1 MRRVSI
7 SSLRPGMKVA
17 RPVYDSFG
25 FLLLNTGLEL
35 KKKYIEN
42 LKKLE
47 IPALF
52 IVDNLI
58 PDVEIDDVILD
69 ETRKKANQLIRN
81 IMMDIEKQPAKSI
94 PKLLFADN
102 SINSVLNDIIS
113 QLLDNSNLVIN
124 LADIRT
130 ADNYTFSHSV
140 NVAVMAITTGITL
153 GLSKSQ
159 LQKIG
164 IGSLLHDLGKINI
177 PLSIL
182 NKNGSLSVEEFEE
195 IKKHPRYGY
204 DMVRMQDHMDPSSA
218 LIIYQ
223 HHERMHGKGYPEGLS
238 SEQIHLFSRIS
249 AIADVYDALVS
260 DRPYRIA
267 FLPHE
272 AFHLLKSGGEEFD
285 QNILPK
291 FFQNIAAYPVGTILS
306 LSNGMIGVVVHNT
319 AGFPTRPKVR
329 ILCSESELE
338 PLEPTEIDLM
348 DQLNINI
355 VVNKVYD
362 ENDIP
367 DTIMNI
373 MQ

>member
-1 MRRVSI
+1 MRRVSV

-17 RPVYDSFG
+17 KPVYDSFG

-35 KKKYIEN
+35 KREYIEN

-47 IPALF
+47 VPALF

-58 PDVEIDDVILD
+58 PDVDIDDVILD

-81 IMMDIEKQPAKSI
+81 IMTDLEKQPVKSI

-102 SINSVLNDIIS
+102 KINIVLNDIIT
-113 QLLDNSNLVIN
+113 QLLNNSNLVIN

-140 NVAVMAITTGITL
+140 NVAVMSITTGIAL
-153 GLSKSQ
+153 GLSKSK

-164 IGSLLHDLGKINI
+164 IGSLLHDLGKVKI
-177 PLSIL
+177 PLHIL

-195 IKKHPRYGY
+195 IKRHPRYGY
-204 DMVRMQDHMDPSSA
+204 DMARMQGHMDISSA

-223 HHERMHGKGYPEGLS
+223 HHERMNGTGYPEGLT

-260 DRPYRIA
+260 DRPYRAA
-267 FLPHE
+267 FPPHE
-272 AFHLLKSGGEEFD
+272 AFIFLQSRGEEFD
-285 QNILPK
+285 QSILQK
-291 FFQNIAAYPVGTILS
+291 FFKNIAAYPVGTILS
-306 LSNGMIGVVVHNT
+306 LSNEMIGVVVHNT

-329 ILCSESELE
+329 ILCSEVELE
-338 PLEPTEIDLM
+338 PLEPMEIDLM
-348 DQLNINI
+348 DQLNIVVKKVYNENEIPENI
-355 VVNKVYD
+355 VK
-362 ENDIP
+362 
-367 DTIMNI
+367 IM
-373 MQ
+373 

>member
-1 MRRVSI
+1 MRRVSV

-17 RPVYDSFG
+17 RPVYDSSG
-25 FLLLNTGLEL
+25 FLLLNSGLEL
-35 KKKYIEN
+35 KREYIEN

-58 PDVEIDDVILD
+58 PDVDIDDVILD
-69 ETRKKANQLIRN
+69 ETRKKANQLIKN
-81 IMMDIEKQPAKSI
+81 IIMDIEKQPAKSI
-94 PKLLFADN
+94 SKWMFADK
-102 SINSVLNDIIS
+102 SINNVLNDIVD

-140 NVAVMAITTGITL
+140 NVAVLAITTGISL
-153 GLSKSQ
+153 GLSRSR
-159 LQKIG
+159 LHKIG
-164 IGSLLHDLGKINI
+164 FGSLLHDLGKIKI
-177 PLSIL
+177 PLWIL

-204 DMVRMQDHMDPSSA
+204 DMVRMQDYMDISSA

-223 HHERMHGKGYPEGLS
+223 HHERINGKGYPEGLT
-238 SEQIHLFSRIS
+238 SEQIHLFSKIG

-260 DRPYRIA
+260 DRPYRSA
-267 FLPHE
+267 FPPHE
-272 AFHLLKSGGEEFD
+272 AFHFLQSGGEEYD
-285 QNILPK
+285 QNILQK
-291 FFQNIAAYPVGTILS
+291 FFNNIAAYPVGTILS
-306 LSNGMIGVVVHNT
+306 LSNETIGVVVHNT

-329 ILCSESELE
+329 IICSESELE
-338 PLEPTEIDLM
+338 LLEPTEIDLM
-348 DQLNINI
+348 HRLNI
-355 VVNKVYD
+355 VVKKVYS

-367 DTIMNI
+367 ENIKKIM
-373 MQ
+373 